1 LCANFHCFILIS
13 FLLLQEVI
21 NECNF
26 EQKFKVNVL
35 RNRESGE
42 VEAINKL
49 SKADVEFHKFL
60 TPHGK
65 VREKTRS
72 TANREKR
79 KQKALEKAETKKE
92 KRVDEF
98 AKYRDD
104 VKFGEVVHG
113 PPQLTVLPRKSS
125 RVDVCNV
132 SKNKRELRKPTQL

>member
-1 LCANFHCFILIS
+1 M
-13 FLLLQEVI
+13 LQEVI

-26 EQKFKVNVL
+26 EQKFKVNVQ

-49 SKADVEFHKFL
+49 GKDDVEFIKFL

-65 VREKTRS
+65 VREKTRATS
-72 TANREKR
+72 NREKR
-79 KQKALEKAETKKE
+79 KQKALDKAEAKKE
-92 KRVDEF
+92 RRVDEF

-125 RVDVCNV
+125 RMDTCNV
-132 SKNKRELRKPTQL
+132 SAGEHNSLFTMCK

>member
-1 LCANFHCFILIS
+1 
-13 FLLLQEVI
+13 
-21 NECNF
+21 
-26 EQKFKVNVL
+26 
-35 RNRESGE
+35 
-42 VEAINKL
+42 
-49 SKADVEFHKFL
+49 
-60 TPHGK
+60 

-132 SKNKRELRKPTQL
+132 SASKRKLRKPHSFE